1 MIIQVAPPDDQLC
14 RQYMCQPMFATSYG
28 LNSQYHGS
36 GNVFFTIFQVKDL
49 TGVQHIYGKATV
61 WLLRWRWIYG
71 VASGAYVQPMPML
84 PISASWQSRLSSW
97 SCRDGEGI
105 IWYGGGFATS
115 PLHPPSTS
123 SALRN
128 AFAEII
134 ESIFFSDSKL
144 DWGRF
149 VYYNSKGCVQAVV
162 VIEMV
167 VPDMY
172 FSGEAIAS
180 M

>member
-1 MIIQVAPPDDQLC
+1 
-14 RQYMCQPMFATSYG
+14 MC
-28 LNSQYHGS
+28 SQCQCFPY
-36 GNVFFTIFQVKDL
+36 
-49 TGVQHIYGKATV
+49 QHLDKAGCQA
-61 WLLRWRWIYG
+61 G
-71 VASGAYVQPMPML
+71 VAGTGKGSSDMAVDLQP
-84 PISASWQSRLSSW
+84 R
-97 SCRDGEGI
+97 
-105 IWYGGGFATS
+105 
-115 PLHPPSTS
+115 PSTS

-149 VYYNSKGCVQAVV
+149 VYHNSKGCVQAVV